1 MKSRGLLFAVFLS
14 FSAFGWAGSKGPVT
28 DDIIHDRVQIKLAGD
43 TIVKGGGLNIEVKDG
58 VVTVSGKVE
67 SEKQK
72 ARAEKLAKKV
82 DGVKSVNNQIQVAQH

>member
-1 MKSRGLLFAVFLS
+1 MKSRGLLFALFLS
-14 FSAFGWAGSKGPVT
+14 LSVLGWAGTKGPLT